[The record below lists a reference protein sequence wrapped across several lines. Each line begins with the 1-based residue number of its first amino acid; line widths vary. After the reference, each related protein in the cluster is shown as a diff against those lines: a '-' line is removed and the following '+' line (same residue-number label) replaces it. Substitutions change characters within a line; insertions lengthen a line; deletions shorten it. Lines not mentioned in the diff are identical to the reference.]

1 MSDRHDEKKG
11 LRRVPLLPLRDI
23 VVFPHMVVPLFVG
36 REKSI
41 GALEEAMG
49 KGGSSGASGSPPPG
63 GREIFLSAQR
73 KAKTNEP
80 IPDDI
85 FTVGTIGTII
95 QLLRLPDGTVKVLVE
110 GKKRAQIRRFT
121 QTDGFFTVE
130 IEEIPEVH
138 ERSVELDALV
148 REVHAT
154 FETYVK
160 LNKRIAPEILIS
172 VQTIEDP
179 GQLADTMVGQ
189 LQLKLPD
196 KQAILE
202 IDSPSKRLARLYEL
216 IKAEIEILQVERK
229 IRTRVK
235 KQMEKTQ
242 KEYYLNEQMQ
252 AIQKEL
258 GDRDEFKNELTELEE
273 RAKQKNLSKE
283 AQGKVKKELKKL
295 RMMAPMSAE
304 AAVVRNYVDWVL
316 GLPWGEKTDEKLD
329 VVEAEKILDEDH
341 YGLKKVKERIL
352 EYLAVQALVQKLKG
366 PILCL
371 VGPPGVGKTSL
382 ARSIAKATGR
392 NFVRLSLGGV
402 RDEAEIRGHR
412 RTYIGALPGKI
423 IQSLKKAGTQNPVFL
438 LDEIDKM
445 STDFRG
451 DPSAALLEVLDPEQ
465 NGTFNDHYLDLDYDL
480 SDVMFITTANYLHGI
495 PIPLQDRMEIIQLPG
510 YTEFEKGSIADRY
523 LVPKQKRDNGIAEVP
538 VEFPEDAIRDVI
550 HYYTK
555 EAGVRNLEREIATIC
570 RKIARDVVAKKTPI
584 RTLDDG
590 PATGWRITPKRLTR
604 YLGPHR
610 YRYGRQEGQDEIG
623 LVNGLA
629 VTMHGGD
636 LLATEVSIVAG
647 KGKMVLTG
655 KLGDVM
661 QESAQAAIS
670 YVRARAPSLGL
681 DRDFYSRAD
690 IHVHLPEGAIPKDG
704 PSAGITMCTGLV
716 SALLRVPVR
725 RDLAMTGEI
734 TLRGRVLAIGGLKE
748 KILAAHRSGITTV
761 IMPKENAKDLRDI
774 PKRVLKTL
782 KVVPVEHMDEVL
794 RVALVLPDPA
804 GFLTSPSVPVDWRQ
818 PQERNADRRERER
831 RDEPSRMPVA
841 SAVPPPSAV
850 DEPPTSRPDD
860 QPAEPPGESP
870 GTNARALPFVAP
882 RLQEHE

>member
-1 MSDRHDEKKG
+1 MSDRQDDRRIP
-11 LRRVPLLPLRDI
+11 RRVPLLPLRDI

-41 GALEEAMG
+41 SALEEAMG
-49 KGGSSGASGSPPPG
+49 KGGYK
-63 GREIFLSAQR
+63 EIFLSAQR

-80 IPDDI
+80 VPDDI
-85 FTVGTIGTII
+85 FTIGTVGTII

-110 GKKRAQIRRFT
+110 GKRRAAIRRFT
-121 QTDGFFTVE
+121 QTEGFFTVE
-130 IEEIPEVH
+130 IEELPDVAEK
-138 ERSVELDALV
+138 SVELDALM
-148 REVHAT
+148 REVHTT

-179 GQLADTMVGQ
+179 GQLGDTMVGQ
-189 LQLKLPD
+189 LQLKLAD

-202 IDSPSKRLARLYEL
+202 MDAPSKRLSRLYEL
-216 IKAEIEILQVERK
+216 MKAEIEILQVERK

-258 GDRDEFKNELTELEE
+258 GDRDEFKNELTEMED
-273 RAKQKNLSKE
+273 RAKQKNLSRE
-283 AQGKVKKELKKL
+283 AQAKVKKELKKL

-316 GLPWGEKTDEKLD
+316 ALPWGEKSEEKMD
-329 VVEAEKILDEDH
+329 VIEAERILDQDH

-352 EYLAVQALVQKLKG
+352 EYLAVQALVKKLKG

-382 ARSIAKATGR
+382 ARSIAHATGR
-392 NFVRLSLGGV
+392 AFVRLSLGGV

-438 LDEIDKM
+438 LDEVDKM

-465 NGTFNDHYLDLDYDL
+465 NSTFNDHYLDLDYDL

-510 YTEFEKGSIADRY
+510 YTEFEKVSIAERY
-523 LVPKQKRDNGIAEVP
+523 LIPKQKHDNGIDAVN
-538 VEFPEDAIRDVI
+538 VEFLEDSVRDVI

-555 EAGVRNLEREIATIC
+555 EAGVRNLEREIATVC
-570 RKIARDVVAKKTPI
+570 RKLARDVVAKKLTAGPTG
-584 RTLDDG
+584 TLDVK
-590 PATGWRITPKRLTR
+590 ITPKRLPR

-610 YRYGRQEGQDEIG
+610 YRYGRQEGADEIG

-629 VTMHGGD
+629 VTMYGGD

-647 KGKMVLTG
+647 KGKLVLTG

-661 QESAQAAIS
+661 QESAQAALS
-670 YVRARAPSLGL
+670 YIRARAPSLGL
-681 DRDFYSRAD
+681 ERDFYNRAD

-704 PSAGITMCTGLV
+704 PSAGITMCTGVV

-725 RDLAMTGEI
+725 KDVAMTGEI

-782 KVVPVEHMDEVL
+782 RVIPVEHMDEVL
-794 RVALVLPDPA
+794 RIALVIPDA
-804 GFLTSPSVPVDWRQ
+804 ENFLKDGSVAVDWRQ
-818 PQERNADRRERER
+818 STERRDRDRREE
-831 RDEPSRMPVA
+831 SSKFPVA
-841 SAVPPPSAV
+841 SAVPPPTVVVEIPVGDSGPGSDAPV
-850 DEPPTSRPDD
+850 DEDRPRPP
-860 QPAEPPGESP
+860 PPGGGGGYPQPQPSIRE
-870 GTNARALPFVAP
+870 TD
-882 RLQEHE
+882 